1 MTLSELLH
9 HRRAVRYFDPEKP
22 LDSEKVTQYLQ
33 LATLAPSSSNMQ
45 LYEFYHITDKALLA
59 QLATACL
66 GQQTATTAQQM
77 VVFVTRQ
84 DLYKQRAQAVLAFE
98 SENIKR
104 HSPPDRWENRL
115 KGKTLYYAKLMPFIY
130 ARCFGLLGLFR
141 KGLAYAIRLFRPV
154 STEVS
159 EADVR
164 VVVHKSCG
172 LAAQT
177 FMLLMAEQG
186 YDTCP
191 IEGLDGGKV
200 KKLLSLPQGAEINMI
215 VSCGVRKAGRGIWGD
230 RFRVPFDEVYHRK

>member
-1 MTLSELLH
+1 MTLSDILH
-9 HRRAVRYFDPEKP
+9 QRRAVRYFDPEKP
-22 LDSEKVTQYLQ
+22 LDSEKVKHCLQ

-45 LYEFYHITDKALLA
+45 LYEFYHITDKDLLA

-98 SENIKR
+98 NENIKR
-104 HSPPDRWENRL
+104 YSPPDRWENRL
-115 KGKTLYYAKLMPFIY
+115 KGKTIYYTKLMPFIY

-141 KGLAYAIRLFRPV
+141 KVLMHSVRLFRPM
-154 STEVS
+154 SAQVS

-172 LAAQT
+172 LVAQT
-177 FMLLMAEQG
+177 FMLLMTEQG

-191 IEGLDGGKV
+191 MEGLDEGRV
-200 KKLLSLPQGAEINMI
+200 KNILALPSGAEINMI
-215 VSCGVRKAGRGIWGD
+215 VSCGIRQAGRGIWGD
-230 RFRVPFDEVYHRK
+230 RFRVPFDQIYHHR